1 MKNKLIWW
9 KFFFL
14 DYLMVFWLLLVR
26 NKKSTL
32 DSIQFNWIHLNLK
45 LHNLKKFI
53 TTKHDKGVCF
63 KRKLCN
69 GTMHLSKPK
78 SNMLMGKTLMKKN
91 FEKFWVPEH
100 TNQRYVWTTHQNV
113 SQQTIN
119 LRTHESS
126 YKTSVR
132 VPVTVNWSWIKIFP
146 TSTLKIENFVSKQVL
161 RLLLCQNLASI
172 RFWKFSK
179 VSLPFHSFRFNL
191 WTEGCLIVGR
201 SKE

>member
-14 DYLMVFWLLLVR
+14 DYSMVFWLLLVR

-78 SNMLMGKTLMKKN
+78 SNMLMGKTLMKKKLWKILGTWTYESKVCMNNTSKRESTNYKLAHAWVFVQDICQSTSHRELKLNKN
-91 FEKFWVPEH
+91 FSNF
-100 TNQRYVWTTHQNV
+100 N
-113 SQQTIN
+113 S
-119 LRTHESS
+119 
-126 YKTSVR
+126 
-132 VPVTVNWSWIKIFP
+132 
-146 TSTLKIENFVSKQVL
+146 EN
-161 RLLLCQNLASI
+161 
-172 RFWKFSK
+172 WKFRFETSFALAP
-179 VSLPFHSFRFNL
+179 VSEP
-191 WTEGCLIVGR
+191 C
-201 SKE
+201 